1 MRRCDTGEGMFVFK
15 TKDGER
21 IHQLVQSYAHQ
32 LAFDSSKCLSA
43 DDSDN
48 DNCIFRPLPPVPNIS
63 SILPVYRSEDDDD
76 QGDYD
81 SNDYGG
87 YYEPSILDQV
97 NPDDLLSPV
106 EKMKK
111 YCISENIFT
120 RQMVAR
126 NVVETMQTVT
136 TEKDCHTVLQIIH
149 HLSEDIE
156 PSVRTELV
164 EQLPSV
170 CIVLS
175 ELQLS
180 MDTVPKYI
188 LPIVVRFLTDQ
199 HNQVRKSSQGSLL
212 QLMEHDLITRDD
224 VEEQVCPVL
233 LQLTE
238 PDSGDDFRTEA
249 VTLMTKITTLVGAD
263 ITERLFLDRFGEL
276 CSDPLFHIR
285 KECASN
291 FGDISNVVGQ
301 EVTERALLKLFSRLC
316 QDGVWG
322 VRKSCAETFMVVSE
336 SCSTETR
343 YEKLAPLFVNLLCD
357 MSRWVQMAA
366 YQALGQ
372 FISTFADP
380 DIAGFRITEHGL
392 EPCPKK
398 IKRSKETID
407 HQFESAETRNQSS
420 PVEEITQE
428 RSTTEESSEPTEK
441 IDDESP
447 IDSQAS
453 EDLSGNPSLNSKSA
467 EDRLAS
473 DSNQE
478 SELYNSFLYWKS
490 PVAEIVFDSEFLSLD
505 ETNSSKAHEIKPS
518 LPELRVTDADKPTGV
533 VNLSKQLSE
542 TMSDFDIE
550 EEVSLN
556 SSETLHESAMQD
568 HQRLCSQTV
577 IPPPLLEHYISM
589 TEPTKAQTIDTELAR
604 HCAFTF
610 PGAVLALGKENWQ
623 CLKDTYELLA
633 SDMQWKVRRT
643 LAFSIHDLALV
654 LGEEIT
660 VTDLIPIFNGFLKD
674 LDEVRIGVLKH
685 LYDFIKLL
693 PGDLQKD
700 YLPNFADFLNPD
712 NNRNWRFRQELAEQL
727 IMLSQL
733 YEPREVI
740 ESIFPI
746 AIALC
751 GDKVADV
758 RSSASRLLA
767 TILKQ
772 IRSSEE
778 ADQAHVKAFVNDVIK
793 MGNRKQ
799 SWVKRKVCA
808 QICQVLL
815 NESAEDPGLF
825 ATDFLP
831 STIELAKDVVPN
843 VRIVAAKTLSKF
855 TETEFFRV
863 KTEDDELYEVVMK
876 ALETLRGDDDQD
888 VRYFAGA
895 KSFEEVSLFSDD
907 AMKNDGQ
914 SSEEY
919 GDDSRQEGAESEEK
933 CALVGNTSEDPL
945 LTAFSYKDDCPNDED
960 EPDIDSCNISDE
972 KLENDSEYV
981 PEESQTTP
989 HVQDEI
995 SSNEGSSEVI
1005 VEEVLENLIETIKI
1019 N

>member
-1 MRRCDTGEGMFVFK
+1 MDCAVQRSSSTMVASKNPRVCIVF
-15 TKDGER
+15 TK
-21 IHQLVQSYAHQ
+21 QQ
-32 LAFDSSKCLSA
+32 
-43 DDSDN
+43 
-48 DNCIFRPLPPVPNIS
+48 
-63 SILPVYRSEDDDD
+63 
-76 QGDYD
+76 
-81 SNDYGG
+81 
-87 YYEPSILDQV
+87 
-97 NPDDLLSPV
+97 
-106 EKMKK
+106 
-111 YCISENIFT
+111 

-568 HQRLCSQTV
+568 HQRLCSQANNCDANFLHNYDAQFLRNYDANFLRSCDANLLRNCDISAQELAIMSKNGMRMLFSVFQDNPALIILILKGIASRGSGASTV